1 MFSVECCGIYIIV
14 EEGFNL
20 HWKQVPVGP
29 LQENT
34 YLIWNEKNEGLI
46 VDPGS
51 EGERIIQEL
60 NAMNVTPLAVLLTHA
75 HFDHIGAVD
84 TVRDAYNIPVYIHR
98 NEQDWLED
106 PNKNGSARFPLGQI
120 TARKAENIIPGEKTL
135 TIGDFSMEVF
145 ETPGHSPG
153 SVSFYF
159 ANSRVVFSGD
169 ALFQGS
175 IGRTD
180 LPFGDHD
187 LLIESIHQK
196 LLTLPEDTEVCP
208 GHGPETTI
216 VNEMN
221 MNPFL
226 AGF

>member
-1 MFSVECCGIYIIV
+1 MFSVECCGIYIIA

-34 YLIWNEKNEGLI
+34 YLIWNEKKEGLI

-51 EGERIIQEL
+51 EGERIIQQL
-60 NAMNVTPLAVLLTHA
+60 NEMNVTPLAVLLTHA

-84 TVRDAYNIPVYIHR
+84 TVRDAYNIPVYIHK

-159 ANSRVVFSGD
+159 SNSRVVFSGD

-180 LPFGDHD
+180 LPFGDQE
-187 LLIESIHQK
+187 LLIQSIHQK